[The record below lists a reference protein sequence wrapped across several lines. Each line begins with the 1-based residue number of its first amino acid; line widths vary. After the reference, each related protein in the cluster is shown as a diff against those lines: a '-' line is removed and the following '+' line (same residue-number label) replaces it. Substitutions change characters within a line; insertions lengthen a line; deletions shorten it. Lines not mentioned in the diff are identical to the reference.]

1 MSAGTRC
8 GFVAVIGAPN
18 AGKSTLVNALTGVKV
33 TIVSPKVQTTRS
45 RVIGIAMRGKSQI
58 ILVDTPGIFQ
68 PGGRLLERAMV
79 GAATGA
85 IYDADL
91 VALVVDAARRG
102 AIEENRSILADITA
116 SKKPAILILNK
127 IDRISRENLLALAQ
141 EFSAALPFSQI
152 FMISAL
158 KGDGVGDVLDYMAQI
173 VPESPFLYPE
183 DQASDMPARLLA
195 AEITREKLFL
205 NLHEELPYALAV
217 ETESWE
223 ELADGSVKV
232 SQIVYVGKDRH
243 RAIVLGKG
251 GAKIK
256 AVGAAARAALSE
268 ILEQPAHLFLHV
280 KVRENWDRD
289 PEFYRLWGLDPSA

>member
-1 MSAGTRC
+1 MSGTRC
-8 GFVAVIGAPN
+8 GFIAVIGAPN
-18 AGKSTLVNALTGVKV
+18 VGKSTLVNALTGVKV

-45 RVIGIAMRGKSQI
+45 RVIGIAMRGESQI
-58 ILVDTPGIFQ
+58 VLVDTPGIFK
-68 PGGRLLERAMV
+68 PGKPLERAMV

-102 AIEENRSILADITA
+102 ALEENRKILEDITA

-127 IDRISRENLLALAQ
+127 IDRLSRESLLALAQ
-141 EFSAALPFSQI
+141 DFSAALPFAQV

-158 KGDGVGDVLDYMAQI
+158 KGDGVADVLDYMARA
-173 VPESPFLYPE
+173 VPEGPFLYPE
-183 DQASDMPARLLA
+183 DQAGDMPARLLA

-217 ETESWE
+217 ETEGWD
-223 ELADGSVKV
+223 ELADGSVRI
-232 SQIVYVGKDRH
+232 SQVVYVGKDRH

-251 GAKIK
+251 GSKIK
-256 AVGAAARAALSE
+256 SVGESARRALNE
-268 ILEQPAHLFLHV
+268 ILERPAHLFLHV